1 MHRRIFI
8 TIVTFL
14 ATMLTAMA
22 QINTEQVMRIGRNS
36 LYFEDYVLSIQYFN
50 QVIKAKPFLAEP
62 YLFRGI
68 AKINLEDFKGAA
80 EDATMAIERNPFI
93 VDAYQVRG
101 VARQNL
107 HDFRGAIDDYTEGLK
122 LMPEE
127 KAFLLN
133 RAVCQDEIKDF
144 DASRESYDKLIKLDP
159 KNDRAYLG
167 LAHLNL
173 SMGDTVAALE
183 NITKSIDI
191 SNKNANAFVLRAEVL
206 MRHKQDYQGAL
217 ADMDE
222 AIKLEPHYAG
232 YFINRAFMKYKL
244 DDYFGAMADYDY
256 AISLNPSTMEG
267 HYNRGLLLAEVGE
280 NNKAIDD
287 FTYVLNGQPENFMA
301 LYNRAMLY
309 FHTGQYRKAVADYDR
324 VLKKY
329 PKFEAG
335 YMARGE
341 AKRKMGDAKGGNAD
355 YDRAL
360 AIFKQKKTKVSDFN
374 PAQIEADAARQ
385 RAEQRAQSG
394 EEEPESDD
402 EIMNRFNTL
411 LTVAAE
417 NPIKPEYD
425 NKQRGRIQNSNV
437 EITPEPLYLLTYY
450 AHDNKLNGRT
460 AYVKE
465 ISDLNDMQM
474 LSATLTLTA
483 GPVVLTEGQIHRR
496 FASIDYYNG
505 LLSTSKPRAVD
516 YIGRAIDYLHVKNPD
531 AAIVDA
537 NKAIALNEDY
547 PVSYFIRANAHYLK
561 WQMARAGVATD
572 VVPGG
577 DATTQA
583 MLHRS
588 EESGEL
594 KSAIADFDAV
604 IKLSPKNAYAY
615 YNKGNICLQLG
626 DYTESISCYNK
637 VIDIKP
643 DFAEAYYNR
652 GLVYLRMGNKD
663 RGMADLSKA
672 GELGILPSYNVLKR
686 MN

>member
-1 MHRRIFI
+1 MG
-8 TIVTFL
+8 TL
-14 ATMLTAMA
+14 WASA

-50 QVIKAKPFLAEP
+50 QVISAKPFLAEP

-80 EDATMAIERNPFI
+80 EDASLAIERNPFI

-101 VARQNL
+101 IARQNL
-107 HDFRGAIDDYTEGLK
+107 HDYRGAIEDYSRGLE

-127 KAFLLN
+127 KVFLLN
-133 RAVCQDEIKDF
+133 RAVCQDEIKDYE
-144 DASRESYDKLIKLDP
+144 AAQSSYDALLKLDA

-173 SMGDTVAALE
+173 SMGDTVTALN
-183 NITKSIDI
+183 NITRSIEI
-191 SNKNANAFVLRAEVL
+191 SSKNANAYVLRAEVL
-206 MRHKQDYQGAL
+206 MRHSQDYQSAL

-222 AIKLEPHYAG
+222 AIKLEPLYSG
-232 YFINRAFMKYKL
+232 FFINRAFMKYKL

-256 AISLNPSTMEG
+256 AISLNPSSMEG
-267 HYNRGLLLAEVGE
+267 HFNRGLLLAEVGE
-280 NNKAIDD
+280 NNKAIND
-287 FTYVLNGQPENFMA
+287 FTYVLNGQPDNFMA

-309 FHTGQYRKAVADYDR
+309 FNTGQYRKAIADYDR
-324 VLKKY
+324 VLSKY

-341 AKRKMGDAKGGNAD
+341 AKRKMGDTKGGNAD

-385 RAEQRAQSG
+385 RAEQRLKNG

-411 LTVAAE
+411 LTVAPE
-417 NPIKPEYD
+417 NPIKPEYA

-437 EITPEPLYLLTYY
+437 EVTPEPLYLLSYY
-450 AHDNKLNGRT
+450 AHDNKLNGKT
-460 AYVKE
+460 TYVKE
-465 ISDLNDMQM
+465 ISDLNDLHILPAM
-474 LSATLTLTA
+474 LTLTA
-483 GPVVLTEGQIHRR
+483 QSIGLTEEQINRR
-496 FASIDYYNG
+496 FSSIDYYNG
-505 LLSTSKPRAVD
+505 LLSTSRPRAID

-531 AAIVDA
+531 AAIADVD
-537 NKAIALNEDY
+537 KALAMNNDY
-547 PVSYFIRANAHYLK
+547 AISYFLRANAHYLK
-561 WQMARAGVATD
+561 WQMTHAGAIDDAVPATD
-572 VVPGG
+572 A
-577 DATTQA
+577 ATHA
-583 MLHRS
+583 MMHRH
-588 EESGEL
+588 EEAGEL
-594 KSAIADFDAV
+594 KSAIADFDSV
-604 IKLSPKNAYAY
+604 IKLSPKNPYAY
-615 YNKGNICLQLG
+615 YNKGNICLQMG
-626 DYTESISCYNK
+626 DYTEAISCYNK
-637 VIDIKP
+637 VLELKP

-652 GLVYLRMGNKD
+652 GLVYLRMGNKE